1 MMRFALLCVSALTF
15 PGVSGSGS
23 AWAQRTEQP
32 DAAQPSQS
40 AIEKPQST
48 KLHELSLDDLFEK
61 LAGASANPAGK
72 AVENEILNR
81 FSKSGSDTTD
91 LLMRW
96 ATEAIEEKNYAMS
109 LDILDQVIVLKPD
122 FAEAWNKRATV
133 NFLREDHA
141 SSLSDIRQTLALEPR
156 HFGALSGLGIILEQ
170 TGKKEAA
177 LAVFR
182 KALAIDPLLD
192 KVRETLERLEV
203 ETAGSSI

>member
-1 MMRFALLCVSALTF
+1 MMRFAVLFLCAFAL
-15 PGVSGSGS
+15 PGLAGGGA
-23 AWAQRTEQP
+23 AWAQRTQDP
-32 DAAQPSQS
+32 PAAAGGGP
-40 AIEKPQST
+40 EEVKPP
-48 KLHELSLDDLFEK
+48 KLSELPLDELFEK
-61 LAGASANPAGK
+61 LAASSPNPAGK

-81 FSKSGSDTTD
+81 FAKSGSDTTD

-96 ATEAIEEKNYAMS
+96 AMEAIEEKNYAMA
-109 LDILDQVIVLKPD
+109 LDILDQVLVLKPD

-170 TGKKEAA
+170 TGKKEEA

-182 KALAIDPLLD
+182 KALAIDPLLE